1 MYDDNRQLTAGSG
14 RSIPLAM
21 ELGASFRERKFDFTG
36 IGLSCIPDE
45 EFIEAIR
52 LAVETRS
59 RLAVGF
65 VNPDYVRRAHKST
78 ELLEDLNRFDIVL
91 PDGWGVVLGG
101 RWLGLPVPDRQANDD
116 ICPKLF
122 ALSALHGF
130 SNFLFGGHQ
139 GIPEQ
144 AATNLE
150 QAFPDLP
157 IAGTL
162 HGAWDE
168 LRGHPGRFEE
178 ADVDMMVE
186 AINAS
191 GADILHV
198 SIRTPMQQRWVWQA
212 ADRLD
217 VPVIISGG
225 GYLDHVAERVDWYPQ
240 WINEKRLC
248 WAYRLYREPRRLWR
262 RYTLETMGYG
272 ALLLRAK
279 RAEVV
284 LARERRALPAPGQA
298 GGAVH
303 RA

>member
-1 MYDDNRQLTAGSG
+1 
-14 RSIPLAM
+14 M
-21 ELGASFRERKFDFTG
+21 ELGARFRRKKHDFTG
-36 IGLSCIPDE
+36 IGLTCMPDE
-45 EFIEAIR
+45 EFVEAIR

-59 RLAVGF
+59 RLAVTF
-65 VNPDYVRRAHKST
+65 LNPYYVQVAHKSA
-78 ELLEDLNRFDIVL
+78 ELLEDINRFDIVL

-116 ICPKLF
+116 IGPKLF
-122 ALSALHGF
+122 ALSAEYGF
-130 SNFLFGGHQ
+130 SNFLFGGGE

-144 AATNLE
+144 AAANLE
-150 QAFPDLP
+150 EAFPDLP

-168 LRGHPGRFEE
+168 LRGHSGRYEE
-178 ADVDMMVE
+178 ADIDMMVD

-198 SIRTPMQQRWVWQA
+198 CIRTPMQQRLVWQVE
-212 ADRLD
+212 DRLD

-225 GYLDHVAERVDWYPQ
+225 GYLDHVAERVYWYPR
-240 WINEKRLC
+240 WINERRLC

-262 RYTLETMGYG
+262 RYTLETMAFG

-279 RAEVV
+279 QAELSVP
-284 LARERRALPAPGQA
+284 RETRTPVCG
-298 GGAVH
+298 
-303 RA
+303 